1 MTRIIRIS
9 CFLIVLCTPFLI
21 VTTAM
26 RIALSPIFYSIEYN
40 LPNFPE
46 DSYGLTKQDR
56 LKWADVSIKFLQ
68 GTVSTEEYS
77 ALQFPDG
84 NPLFN
89 EREISHM
96 IDVRNLT
103 VDMLFLWRVL
113 AGSFLMTIYL
123 GWKNKW
129 LPSLTS
135 ALVKG
140 AKATLIL
147 IFTILLFVWID
158 FSQLFTLFHKI
169 FFTGD
174 SWLFYLSDTLIRLFP
189 MKFWQDLFIF
199 IGSFC
204 IITSLIILYLSNKFI
219 KRQTHA

>member
-1 MTRIIRIS
+1 MNRLINILF
-9 CFLIVLCTPFLI
+9 FLLALLIPLLI

-26 RIALSPIFYSIEYN
+26 RIALSPIYYSFEYG

-56 LKWADVSIKFLQ
+56 LKWAEISINYLLGSISDEEF
-68 GTVSTEEYS
+68 TE
-77 ALQFPDG
+77 LRFPDG
-84 NPLFN
+84 TALFN

-96 IDVRNLT
+96 IDVRDLSIIMLLCWRILT
-103 VDMLFLWRVL
+103 AVFLIT
-113 AGSFLMTIYL
+113 SYF

-129 LPSLTS
+129 LPSLVT
-135 ALVKG
+135 ALGNG
-140 AKATLIL
+140 AKITLIL
-147 IFTILLFVWID
+147 IITILIFVWID
-158 FSQLFTLFHKI
+158 FNQLFTLFHQI

-204 IITSLIILYLSNKFI
+204 IIASLLLLYLNSKFNK
-219 KRQTHA
+219 KHM

>member
-9 CFLIVLCTPFLI
+9 FLIVALLTPLLI

-26 RIALSPIFYSIEYN
+26 KIALSPIFYSIEYN

-68 GTVSTEEYS
+68 GAVSAEEYS
-77 ALQFPDG
+77 ALHFSDG
-84 NPLFN
+84 TPLFN

-96 IDVRNLT
+96 IDVRDLT
-103 VDMLFLWRVL
+103 IDMLFLWRVL
-113 AGSFLMTIYL
+113 AGSFLIAIYL

-129 LPSLTS
+129 LPSLTT
-135 ALVKG
+135 AFGKG
-140 AKATLIL
+140 SKATLIL

-158 FSQLFTLFHKI
+158 FSQLFTLFHRI

-204 IITSLIILYLSNKFI
+204 IITSLILLYLGKKFG
-219 KRQTHA
+219 KE